1 MGFAVQDAM
10 ALLNGR
16 LPNGLGQVA
25 LAGPAGAKEESVVA
39 LPLAGVPGVL
49 LEILEI
55 GLAAYGVALSKTT
68 EPFGAVIFVPLLIR
82 ATNYPQQ
89 Y

>member
-49 LEILEI
+49 LEI